1 MEEFYYQKMDR
12 QKQAVYH
19 GMLQGVRQLADQ
31 IQLPRVDG
39 KELYDIFFQMRLDHP
54 EIFWVVGFS
63 WKYYPDSPN
72 LIFVPEYLFEKGKI
86 KEHQIAL
93 TSRVEKLARQAQGLS
108 DWEKEKYV
116 HDFICE
122 NVRYDKLKKPY
133 SHEIIGPLGQGVGVC
148 EGIAKAVKVLC
159 DALGLWCMIAICG
172 NNPEKGIKYRHTW
185 NIVKIGKT
193 YYHLDATFDNS
204 LGKCFETG
212 AEIRYDYF
220 NLDDKAIFR
229 DHEPLIAPAPACTDG
244 DHFYYKEKKLSF
256 TKQEEVYKRALQT
269 AKKNRTFTFHWR
281 GGYLTREVLKE
292 LIELIEKAG
301 TEQNK
306 TAHIQLNWPQ
316 AVLRF
321 HYTDDISQAVVTMDE
336 ANEGE
341 DGTMLSDI

>member
-108 DWEKEKYV
+108 EWEKEKYV

-185 NIVKIGKT
+185 NIVRIGGQ

-204 LGKCFETG
+204 LQRGVK
-212 AEIRYDYF
+212 RYDYC
-220 NLDDKAIFR
+220 NLDDSRCFR
-229 DHEPLIAPAPACTDG
+229 DHESLVFPIPACPDSRA
-244 DHFYYKEKKLSF
+244 FYYRNVSF
-256 TKQEEVYKRALQT
+256 TKPEELEKRLAQALR
-269 AKKNRTFTFHWR
+269 KKQPVFVFHWR
-281 GGYLTREVLKE
+281 GGGLNRQILSE
-292 LIELIEKAG
+292 LLALAG
-301 TEQNK
+301 TLAQARGKQASCSVNF
-306 TAHIQLNWPQ
+306 PQ
-316 AVLRF
+316 AVIQLEF
-321 HYTDDISQAVVTMDE
+321 SEAQQESITIQQ

-341 DGTMLSDI
+341 AAPETQTVSE